1 MYLKPSPTTK
11 LTYFMGFHII
21 YKVIMNFSV
30 CDDCGRSFLVKKNSR
45 KTVVFCQVIRKKGNM
60 HFCDAKITFLKL

>member
-30 CDDCGRSFLVKKNSR
+30 CDDCGRSFLVNKNSQY
-45 KTVVFCQVIRKKGNM
+45 KTVVFCQVIRKKKGT
-60 HFCDAKITFLKL
+60 CTFVTPKLLF